1 MWDEIDFYKHGAIN
15 GNHFTRWFE
24 GEGGF
29 AIPPNNVHMIYD
41 AFKSKEYEHKIT
53 FEQWYS
59 ALAGPQASEEGP
71 GPQME
76 AQDPAQDLNERDNEY
91 QDDDFYD
98 DNQSPVTKN
107 PKNSSPSKSGSKMR

>member
-1 MWDEIDFYKHGAIN
+1 MSPEQAKALWDEIDFYKHGAIN

-76 AQDPAQDLNERDNEY
+76 AQDPVQDLNERDNEY

-98 DNQSPVTKN
+98 DNQ
-107 PKNSSPSKSGSKMR
+107 